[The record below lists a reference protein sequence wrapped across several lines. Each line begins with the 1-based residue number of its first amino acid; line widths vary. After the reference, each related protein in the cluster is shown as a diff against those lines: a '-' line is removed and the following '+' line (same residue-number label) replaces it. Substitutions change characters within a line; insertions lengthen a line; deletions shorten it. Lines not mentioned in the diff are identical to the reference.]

1 MLNQQSSHGII
12 FFLFYRLI
20 SSHPEYKKIA
30 FLEKYKKFF
39 QRKFVQGEFLNFL
52 GSWFKIAPDRPYSL
66 TSTTNKK

>member
-12 FFLFYRLI
+12 FFYFTAWSAVI
-20 SSHPEYKKIA
+20 PKYKKIA

-52 GSWFKIAPDRPYSL
+52 GSWLKIAPDRPYSL
-66 TSTTNKK
+66 TSTTNTK